1 MMSAITN
8 PPPPIDFTSFEYTNL
23 PSPFSIRLL
32 SIIKRPRQLSPPS
45 IFEEPL
51 LECILETVNI
61 NEAPD
66 FDIISAVSGNPFT
79 HHPGDIDEYGPMQR
93 FPVAINGKIMFLPR
107 NIYEALQMARD
118 VNDPVEHRNED
129 WNQTKLIQAA
139 EENRLED
146 VKEYLRQG
154 AHVHAQD
161 CHGKTAIHCAAENGH
176 FYVVGELLDYGAS
189 MKVLDSAG
197 RTPMDCF
204 SYSRRTQWD
213 QVADL
218 AYRLHQDPE
227 QRELIPASDVIRVG
241 RPIWIDAVC
250 INPNNPAERTNQSPM
265 IPHIYSRASSIVAWT
280 GVGEHS
286 AKCSPEAIISHLMD
300 DNSAAEDNSMMEDD
314 SSVQDSCNDAEEDKT
329 FLQLETS
336 AVDFFSRSWFERS
349 DLVHEVAFGRPITVY
364 CGTKPIPLSRILEY
378 LRRQKSGGTTF
389 LPSKLEVWSLIR
401 NSGKKRT
408 SDASEGVQK
417 RSRR

>member
-1 MMSAITN
+1 MSAITN
-8 PPPPIDFTSFEYTNL
+8 PPPPIDFSNFEYTNL
-23 PSPFSIRLL
+23 SSPFSIRLL

-45 IFEEPL
+45 IFKEPL
-51 LECILETVNI
+51 LECILETFNI
-61 NEAPD
+61 HEAPD

-79 HHPGDIDEYGPMQR
+79 HHPGGIDEYGPMHR

-107 NIYEALQMARD
+107 NISEGLQMARD

-129 WNQTKLIQAA
+129 RNQTKLIQAV
-139 EENRLED
+139 EEDRLED
-146 VKEYLRQG
+146 AKECLRQG

-161 CHGKTAIHCAAENGH
+161 CYGKTAMHCAAENGN
-176 FYVVGELLDYGAS
+176 FYAVDELLDHGAS

-204 SYSRRTQWD
+204 SYSRRRQWD

-218 AYRLHQDPE
+218 AYRLRQDPE
-227 QRELIPASDVIRVG
+227 QRELVPAPDVIRVG

-250 INPNNPAERTNQSPM
+250 LNPNDPAERMNQSPM

-280 GVGEHS
+280 GVLEHS
-286 AKCSPEAIISHLMD
+286 AKCSPKAIISHLTD
-300 DNSAAEDNSMMEDD
+300 DNSAAEDNAMMEDD
-314 SSVQDSCNDAEEDKT
+314 SSDQDSSSDSEDDKT
-329 FLQLETS
+329 PAQLETS
-336 AVDFFSRSWFERS
+336 AKEFFSRCWFERS

-364 CGTKPIPLSRILEY
+364 CGTKPIPLPKILEY
-378 LRRQKSGGTTF
+378 LRKQKSSGTTF
-389 LPSKLEVWSLIR
+389 LPSELMVWSLIR
-401 NSGKKRT
+401 SSGKKRT
-408 SDASEGVQK
+408 SDASEVVQK